1 MRSVD
6 STASLDELDHF
17 SGLRVTARSLL
28 RVDEIAIDLNL
39 EESTAGW
46 YELQRLDLLSESV
59 YEFGRQTDGPVCVV
73 SDHAELKPD
82 LHISPRVRVRVD
94 GSRAR

>member
-1 MRSVD
+1 LVD

-17 SGLRVTARSLL
+17 SGLGVTAGPLL
-28 RVDEIAIDLNL
+28 RVDEITIDLNL
-39 EESTAGW
+39 EESAARW
-46 YELQRLDLLSESV
+46 YEFQRLDLLSESLD
-59 YEFGRQTDGPVCVV
+59 EFGRQTDGPICVV